1 MKAAEEGRP
10 WRGRTPASA
19 APRAPVAAARTG
31 ARWPAGPRNQQNRQK
46 STFAGPD
53 RSGFLRGRLGGT
65 ALAAQWFG
73 ARMSTPLGWR
83 PPRPLQNLSARQVD
97 LLVVFIVLIAIELP
111 LAFGID
117 GSCPWWGYLVAAL
130 TALPL
135 IFRRQA
141 PLLTMLAVSV
151 AELVYIGLDLP
162 DIWSIY
168 GPLVAIYT
176 ASRLSEPFIR
186 RLTLA
191 LALLAIM
198 AHSMLDTT
206 DFQEFSF
213 LVTCTVTAYLLGWAV
228 RTNAAYTEAL
238 EERAHRLEQEQ
249 QLEAERATSAERARI
264 ARDMHDILSHAVA
277 LIVVQA
283 ESGPLVVRAD
293 PARAEASFDAI
304 ATAGRDA
311 MAQLRRLL
319 GMVPRDPAELGRA
332 PQPTM
337 DDVPR
342 MIETVRATG
351 LQVEHTVEGT
361 PTPLPTD
368 TELAVYRLIQE
379 ALTNTVRHARA
390 SRAEVRLSFS
400 RTELAV
406 LVLDDGIGPAEAEPG
421 RGGRGLVGIRER
433 VAACGG
439 MVRIGPRDGGGF
451 AVAAEIPLAHKD
463 FPVSRVE
470 RGR

>member
-1 MKAAEEGRP
+1 
-10 WRGRTPASA
+10 
-19 APRAPVAAARTG
+19 
-31 ARWPAGPRNQQNRQK
+31 
-46 STFAGPD
+46 
-53 RSGFLRGRLGGT
+53 
-65 ALAAQWFG
+65 
-73 ARMSTPLGWR
+73 MSTPLGWR
-83 PPRPLQNLSARQVD
+83 PPRPLQNLSARQAD
-97 LLVVFIVLIAIELP
+97 LLVVVIVLLAVELP
-111 LAFGID
+111 LGFGL
-117 GSCPWWGYLVAAL
+117 GGGPPPWWGYLVAAS

-135 IFRRQA
+135 LFRRQA
-141 PLLTMLAVSV
+141 PMLTMIAVSV
-151 AELVYIGLDLP
+151 AELVYIALDLP

-168 GPLVAIYT
+168 GPLVGVYT
-176 ASRLSEPFIR
+176 VSRNSEPLIR
-186 RLTLA
+186 RITLA
-191 LALLAIM
+191 LALLAVVV
-198 AHSMLDTT
+198 HSGLDQM
-206 DFQEFSF
+206 DFQEFTF
-213 LVTCTVTAYLLGWAV
+213 LTTCSVTAYLVGWAV
-228 RTNAAYTEAL
+228 RTNAAYTVAL

-319 GMVPRDPAELGRA
+319 GMVPRDPAELRRA

-351 LQVEHTVEGT
+351 LHVEHSVSGA
-361 PTPLPTD
+361 PAPLPPD

-390 SRAEVRLSFS
+390 GRAEVRLSWS
-400 RTELAV
+400 RAELAV
-406 LVLDDGIGPAEAEPG
+406 LVLDDGIGADSPAPG

-433 VAACGG
+433 VGACGG
-439 MVRIGPRDGGGF
+439 VVRIGPREGGGF
-451 AVAAEIPLAHKD
+451 MVTAEIPLAHKD

-470 RGR
+470 RGS